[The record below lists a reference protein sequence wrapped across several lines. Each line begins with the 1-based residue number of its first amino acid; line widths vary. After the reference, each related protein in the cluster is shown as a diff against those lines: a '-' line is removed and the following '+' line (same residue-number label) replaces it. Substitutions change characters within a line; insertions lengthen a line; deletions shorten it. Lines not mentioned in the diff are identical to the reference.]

1 MGWFSSGF
9 WEILCEQGNTE
20 SRQSIM
26 ENLVM
31 KWGDFSL
38 DDREGGEVQLEEN
51 ECSKNVTIAAK
62 FLTKRALN
70 TESVV
75 RTFNP
80 IWRPKNGFKVRR
92 VGDHI
97 ILFIFDN
104 EEEVEKIL
112 EGEPWSFDKHLV
124 LIKRYDYSIPIQDV
138 VFEQVSL
145 WVQVHDIP
153 TKYLSREVA
162 KKLCEPVGVVN
173 KEASLVEVDRGNIMR
188 VRVKVDVT
196 LPLCRGRV
204 FKLGNGSKGWVSFKY
219 ERLPNICYWCG
230 RLNHVDRDCDWW
242 IQSSGTL
249 TKDDQEFGSWLRA
262 SPLPAH
268 NNSVFIVPGF
278 YESKKKEIG
287 LNRKQGGKTSTG
299 NHGEASG
306 RADTVEKGR
315 GPVEEPLWGR
325 TNVINAPVMAEDV
338 MDVTLNEVATG
349 DNMASIQTG
358 KGAGISGDFFNEK
371 IREIDADLE
380 KFDLEKELTTDAG
393 VNVETDSP
401 KFGNTNIC
409 GIVTEEANQEL
420 VAWEFLNKTQQ
431 HVRVNEG
438 CSNEVKHHMQMEK
451 NKEQEKAFGVA
462 VKAAATW
469 KRIVRKDSTDLVV
482 IPPLTALKRP
492 GTELSN
498 IELPKKK
505 KQVSHDDQDN
515 TTKLAGSD
523 FQPCQ
528 KQ

>member
-1 MGWFSSGF
+1 M
-9 WEILCEQGNTE
+9 
-20 SRQSIM
+20 R
-26 ENLVM
+26 
-31 KWGDFSL
+31 WGDFSL
-38 DDREGGEVQLEEN
+38 DDREGGEVQLEEH
-51 ECSKNVTIAAK
+51 ECSKEVTIAAK

-162 KKLCEPVGVVN
+162 EKLCESVGVVN
-173 KEASLVEVDRGNIMR
+173 KEVSLVEVDRGNIMR

-230 RLNHVDRDCDWW
+230 RLNHVDRDCDRW

-249 TKDDQEFGSWLRA
+249 TKDDQEFGPWMRA
-262 SPLPAH
+262 SPLPAY

-278 YESKKKEIG
+278 YASKQKEMG
-287 LNRKQGGKTSTG
+287 LNRKQGRKTPTG

-306 RADTVEKGR
+306 RADTAEEGR
-315 GPVEEPLWGR
+315 GPVEEPLEGNP
-325 TNVINAPVMAEDV
+325 NVINTHVRAEDV
-338 MDVTLNEVATG
+338 MDVALNEAATG
-349 DNMASIQTG
+349 ENLASIQAV
-358 KGAGISGDFFNEK
+358 KGAGFSGEVFNEK
-371 IREIDADLE
+371 IREIDAELE
-380 KFDLEKELTTDAG
+380 KFDLEAELMTDAG
-393 VNVETDSP
+393 VNEETDCH

-420 VAWEFLNKTQQ
+420 AAWEVLKKTQQ
-431 HVRVNEG
+431 HVRANEG
-438 CSNEVKHHMQMEK
+438 CPKGANHHVTREKINHATLEK
-451 NKEQEKAFGVA
+451 NKEQETEAGVA

-469 KRIVRKDSTDLVV
+469 KRIVRKDLTDLEV
-482 IPPLTALKRP
+482 IPPSKALKRS

-498 IELPKKK
+498 IELPKKMR
-505 KQVSHDDQDN
+505 QGSHDDQN
-515 TTKLAGSD
+515 ITTKLAGSD